1 MGKLFPSSYTSLL
14 QFVPKGYKLHVSI
27 PVPGEDV
34 ARQSNNT
41 VGFEHEEPRVQIVQA
56 KGGAARP
63 SPDHATRQDDRTN
76 RRLSV
81 TFRLSMAQDT
91 GCRATW
97 LFKIASQM
105 MLLCYTRVFS
115 CASNQTD
122 FLDPCA
128 RADI

>member
-56 KGGAARP
+56 KGGAA
-63 SPDHATRQDDRTN
+63 TN

-115 CASNQTD
+115 CASNQMD